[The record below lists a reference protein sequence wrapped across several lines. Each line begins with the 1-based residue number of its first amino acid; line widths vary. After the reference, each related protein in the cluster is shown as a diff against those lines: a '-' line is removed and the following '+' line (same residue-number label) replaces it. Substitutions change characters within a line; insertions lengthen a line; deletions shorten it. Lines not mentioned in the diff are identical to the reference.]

1 MSADAPTGSYVLSN
15 ADEGE
20 RRRLQAIEAAYDTRT
35 CARLADLGA
44 VPGGRVLLL
53 GAGGGSVAR
62 WAAEAVGPAGEV
74 VATDLDTRFLDPL
87 PRVHPQ
93 IRVLRVDA
101 VGDELPGGF
110 DVVHARLLL
119 GHLPERERVLAKMA
133 EALVPGGGMLV
144 EDFDWGSYGPCLPNP
159 EAVEAIAAVTKF
171 LTAAGF
177 DNTFGRRLPGLLR
190 GLGLTGVDAEGIVLS
205 LRGESF
211 PLEPMF
217 RQTFDRILPRMIGA
231 GLMTEEGAR
240 ALHDRFDDPE
250 YDMLTQTLMSVWG
263 RRAGTGR

>member
-1 MSADAPTGSYVLSN
+1 MSPEARTGSYVLSN

-35 CARLADLGA
+35 RARLAEIGA
-44 VPGGRVLLL
+44 VPGARVLLL

-62 WAAEAVGPAGEV
+62 WAAEAVGPEGEV

-87 PRVHPQ
+87 PQDFPQVRV
-93 IRVLRVDA
+93 RRLDVVR
-101 VGDELPGGF
+101 DELSDGF

-119 GHLPERERVLAKMA
+119 GHLPEREQVLAKMA
-133 EALVPGGGMLV
+133 ASLVPGGGMLV

-159 EAVEAIAAVTKF
+159 EAVEAITAVTRF

-177 DNTFGRRLPGLLR
+177 DSGFGRRLPGLLR
-190 GLGLTGVDAEGIVLS
+190 GLGLTRVDAEGLVLS
-205 LRGESF
+205 LRGETF

-217 RQTFDRILPRMIGA
+217 RQTFDRILPRMTEA
-231 GLMTEEGAR
+231 GLMTAEGAK
-240 ALHDRFDDPE
+240 ALHERFDDPA

-263 RRAGTGR
+263 HRPAGR